1 MSSASASGT
10 DGSCARSPKGGG
22 TSVRSVP
29 ALARRCPSLY
39 CAGSAPRCKAA
50 LSGVPPCRTRTLIP
64 RYAAVTRATAARVW
78 QHSSAACRRAGVP
91 SSPALLV
98 LSPATARAAFPAALW
113 RRVRLRQWRRFAVG
127 LAAAPPDPCFREL
140 CTERRVGLR
149 VYAVHAVVLVH
160 AGSADGGGTVSRLTR
175 AHAAAQNDPCA

>member
-1 MSSASASGT
+1 MHHERLPMSSASASGT

-78 QHSSAACRRAGVP
+78 QQQQRSLPACWGPFVACAPCSELRNRPRSFPSGLMATGPTTAMAAVRSRARCSASGSLLPRIMRRTCRP
-91 SSPALLV
+91 SGLCGP
-98 LSPATARAAFPAALW
+98 
-113 RRVRLRQWRRFAVG
+113 RRHPR
-127 LAAAPPDPCFREL
+127 PCGQR
-140 CTERRVGLR
+140 
-149 VYAVHAVVLVH
+149 
-160 AGSADGGGTVSRLTR
+160 
-175 AHAAAQNDPCA
+175 